1 MPTAL
6 ADSHAD
12 TERTARKE
20 KLNKQKLN
28 RQEERIRL
36 EAAHAATI
44 GRERCAGDPRPRR
57 QRSLH
62 TVATLARARTH
73 SRTHARRQAGHQ
85 RRFHNLC
92 VK

>member
-12 TERTARKE
+12 TERTARKG

-57 QRSLH
+57 QRHCTQSPPSH
-62 TVATLARARTH
+62 AHARIIARTLVVKPA
-73 SRTHARRQAGHQ
+73 TNVG
-85 RRFHNLC
+85 FTTC
-92 VK
+92 V